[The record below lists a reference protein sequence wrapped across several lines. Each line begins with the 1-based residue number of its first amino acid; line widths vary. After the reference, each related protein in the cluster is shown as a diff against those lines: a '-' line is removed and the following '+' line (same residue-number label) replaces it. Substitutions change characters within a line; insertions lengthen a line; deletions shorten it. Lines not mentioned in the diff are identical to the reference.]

1 MRRLSS
7 PLAVVA
13 LWAAMNALM
22 AAMLAGF
29 VGAGLGGSM
38 FVAEVY
44 GGSSALVFLLALLVL
59 LARRRRLQPA
69 ERGYRLPRRPAVA
82 VLLAVTGAL
91 LWLGL
96 PFGIWVPMLAAVP
109 FTAAVL
115 MEVTARTRG

>member
-44 GGSSALVFLLALLVL
+44 GGSSGLIFLLAMLVL
-59 LARRRRLQPA
+59 LTRRRRLQPA

-115 MEVTARTRG
+115 MEVTARTGG